1 MHATV
6 CAHVWICAHRCCAQ
20 ITAADGNPGVVCM
33 RKRHAAVRSFRSTA
47 HTPEHSY
54 NLTPAGEAQRSAA
67 HHTTAPQRSSIEG
80 ATW

>member
-6 CAHVWICAHRCCAQ
+6 RAHVWTWAHRCCAQ

-47 HTPEHSY
+47 HTPEDSY
-54 NLTPAGEAQRSAA
+54 ILTPAGEAQRSTPQHSTAA
-67 HHTTAPQRSSIEG
+67 
-80 ATW
+80 